1 MLGEPLAEY
10 ETAAQQVLRTE
21 RLDKLLAEW
30 ISRRAADECLRA
42 MSALEV
48 VASRI
53 YSAEDIVND
62 KTYVE
67 RGDIIWIDDQDLG
80 RVRMQGVVPMLHQR
94 PGSVWRVGPRL
105 GEDNDLVYGEW
116 LGVDDERLSGLRE
129 KGVI

>member
-1 MLGEPLAEY
+1 EPLAEY
-10 ETAAQQVLRTE
+10 ETAAQQAQRKE
-21 RLDKLLAEW
+21 RLDKLLTEW
-30 ISRRAADECLRA
+30 ISRRTADECVRA

-67 RGDIIWIDDQDLG
+67 RGDIISVADQDFV

-116 LGVDDERLSGLRE
+116 LGIPAERLSELHE